1 MRFVLAYILLLC
13 NLFAL
18 SQTKAPSEILTNN
31 SIIELQKAG
40 LSKEI
45 IRTKILASKCDFDI
59 TTEALIG
66 LKKNNVPNEIIT
78 IMMSMDNTK
87 TSSNSPTINKIAPNS
102 LNVGVYYFDSLA
114 NVFTEMDPSI
124 LANQKAGDIGES
136 VLRGVS
142 GYFNSKIR
150 SSLFGANAKLIFK
163 NTPSFTFVFDTTK
176 KGFNNNTW
184 NTIQS
189 PNEFFLVKFIVVNK
203 SREIVIGKQN
213 KVGYDV
219 GIDDKAK
226 IAFEYKK
233 IKNGM
238 YEVSPL
244 KPLKKGEYCFTLS
257 ISSIYQA
264 ANYKVYDF
272 SVK

>member
-1 MRFVLAYILLLC
+1 MKFVFAYVLLLC

-18 SQTKAPSEILTNN
+18 GQAKAPSEILTNN
-31 SIIELQKAG
+31 SVVELQKVG

-45 IRTKILASKCDFDI
+45 IRTKILSSKCDFDI
-59 TTEALIG
+59 TTEALIN
-66 LKKNNVPNEIIT
+66 LKKNSVPNEIIT

-87 TSSNSPTINKIAPNS
+87 AITNSLVKEKPSPST
-102 LNVGVYYFDSLA
+102 LNVGVYYFDSTA
-114 NVFTEMDPSI
+114 NVYTEMDPSI

-150 SSLFGANAKLIFK
+150 SSLFGQNAKLIFK
-163 NTPSFTFVFDTTK
+163 NRPSFTFVFDTTK

-184 NTIQS
+184 NTIQG
-189 PNEFFLVKFIVVNK
+189 PNEFFLVKFTVINK
-203 SREIVIGKQN
+203 AREIVIGKQN
-213 KVGYDV
+213 NVGYEV

-226 IAFEYKK
+226 IAFEFKK
-233 IKNGM
+233 IRNGV
-238 YEVSPL
+238 YEVYTL

-257 ISSIYQA
+257 ISSIYQS